1 MGLKCLVYLFTIICV
16 KSLLNRYHT
25 LKWLSTA
32 GGLSMTL
39 IWDLV
44 AMVMMVMMMVMLLGP
59 WQ

>member
-1 MGLKCLVYLFTIICV
+1 M
-16 KSLLNRYHT
+16 

-44 AMVMMVMMMVMLLGP
+44 TMVMMVMMMVVLLGP

>member
-1 MGLKCLVYLFTIICV
+1 MSSVVFFTIICV
-16 KSLLNRYHT
+16 KSLLNRSHM

-44 AMVMMVMMMVMLLGP
+44 TMVMMVMMMVVLLGP